1 MGLLSDEVRGVAY
14 PEIEAAAKGGYSPAE
29 PEGDGGSGGGEGG
42 GAGGGGAGGGAPPQR
57 PHRRS
62 KLPEMDWRDGAGI

>member
-1 MGLLSDEVRGVAY
+1 MGQLSDEVRGIAY
-14 PEIEAAAKGGYSPAE
+14 PEIEAAAKGSYAPAE
-29 PEGDGGSGGGEGG
+29 PEEDDGSGSSEGG
-42 GAGGGGAGGGAPPQR
+42 GSGGGGAGGSGPQR